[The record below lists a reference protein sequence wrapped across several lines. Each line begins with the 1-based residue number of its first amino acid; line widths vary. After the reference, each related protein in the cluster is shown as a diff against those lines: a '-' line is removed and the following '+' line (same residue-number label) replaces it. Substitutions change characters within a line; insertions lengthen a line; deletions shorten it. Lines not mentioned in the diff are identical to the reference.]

1 MGKPGKSIIFL
12 IFSLFIF
19 LIFICFSSKNNSKN
33 TFSFE
38 QFQSEMKAKNYN
50 FEIQH
55 VEEDFIPTTRE
66 RMKISKDAIDA
77 IDIYLF
83 SSNRKMEKDAKRIDS
98 DGGGYSNG
106 SKKVYVNWGLTPHF
120 YKKGNIIVLYVGGNE
135 KVISDLKEVFGEQF
149 AGGK

>member
-1 MGKPGKSIIFL
+1 MGRSGKSIVFL
-12 IFSLFIF
+12 IFSLFIL
-19 LIFICFSSKNNSKN
+19 LIFVSCSSKNNSKD

-66 RMKISKDAIDA
+66 RMKISKDA

-135 KVISDLKEVFGEQF
+135 KVISDLKEIFGEQF